1 MPLVTGKSSPEIV
14 MAGAVAKVT
23 PPVTLNGA
31 IVLLGVSAPKLNCK
45 PELMPA
51 LFTVRLEQVHC
62 WEADVTETPSAA
74 LFPGVAA
81 TVTALLELEPPAT
94 PSKMPALTVVAPL

>member
-1 MPLVTGKSSPEIV
+1 LPLVTGKSFPVIV
-14 MAGAVAKVT
+14 MAGAVEKVT

-62 WEADVTETPSAA
+62 WEADVTEHPARHCSRRSRNGHCAA
-74 LFPGVAA
+74 G
-81 TVTALLELEPPAT
+81 LEPPTT
-94 PSKMPALTVVAPL
+94 PCKTPALTVVAPR